1 MEELPHLV
9 YFMFYLHVNC
19 IIVSVSILI
28 FSIFHVFVLKKENVI
43 KHLTGSTKKCHY
55 DTEMVVFWKLNT
67 LTNRQRR
74 MAMLDSPL
82 LDESLNLK

>member
-9 YFMFYLHVNC
+9 YFMFYLHVKC

-28 FSIFHVFVLKKENVI
+28 FSIFHVFFLKKENVI
-43 KHLTGSTKKCHY
+43 KHLNGSTKKCHY